1 LTGETMRKLFVVAL
15 SFYSALSYGYSSERA
30 LANLSSDYAT
40 CAAYYLFMSKGLE
53 ASGSDGSQLREM
65 GKLAFES
72 AVISSNEEVS
82 KSRVKLSYQQLAKET
97 DSNYSNAAILI
108 DKYGVTCKSTMED
121 PESRLNYW
129 LEKN

>member
-1 LTGETMRKLFVVAL
+1 
-15 SFYSALSYGYSSERA
+15 
-30 LANLSSDYAT
+30 
-40 CAAYYLFMSKGLE
+40 
-53 ASGSDGSQLREM
+53 M